1 MFVVALR
8 LAREHSATQRF
19 TYARHFKSREGA
31 QGRGGRTRSRRASA
45 IEFGLPGR
53 ADGAATAATMTLPPI
68 TPHTTTMQPA
78 MPTFATHFRERIG
91 GVHRK
96 RNKLAR
102 RHLGAARLGIAKEHA
117 RDVKLRLRADRD
129 EVLRRRRA
137 ELKDIER
144 RRKKIDVQ
152 RKEMEERTRHMRL
165 MRHKVETADLTTRWH
180 GVGGAEVPRR
190 DLRTMRR
197 ARRVPEHNAFSTVLE
212 RDRMAEAALAEKSA
226 GVCMNRRLFSIQQ
239 SEEPGMRTETAYRD
253 HRHLVDE
260 NQSRARVHVK
270 APCPR
275 FEQKKVLD
283 TNDEIAVTLETEK
296 WLAVHKN
303 RDKIIAKLERRDLKS
318 RCKARDDMD
327 RFWDSTSERLA
338 KLPPPVK
345 IIPKGSAWQRRPQN
359 RLPEWSIDTTVF
371 LGAQPPVTSL

>member
-1 MFVVALR
+1 
-8 LAREHSATQRF
+8 
-19 TYARHFKSREGA
+19 
-31 QGRGGRTRSRRASA
+31 
-45 IEFGLPGR
+45 
-53 ADGAATAATMTLPPI
+53 
-68 TPHTTTMQPA
+68 
-78 MPTFATHFRERIG
+78 
-91 GVHRK
+91 
-96 RNKLAR
+96 
-102 RHLGAARLGIAKEHA
+102 
-117 RDVKLRLRADRD
+117 
-129 EVLRRRRA
+129 
-137 ELKDIER
+137 
-144 RRKKIDVQ
+144 
-152 RKEMEERTRHMRL
+152 MRL

-239 SEEPGMRTETAYRD
+239 SEEPVMRTETAYRD

-283 TNDEIAVTLETEK
+283 TNDEIAVTLEAEK

-327 RFWDSTSERLA
+327 RFWDATSDRLA

>member
-1 MFVVALR
+1 MFVVALWR
-8 LAREHSATQRF
+8 ESTARHSAL
-19 TYARHFKSREGA
+19 
-31 QGRGGRTRSRRASA
+31 RTRGISSRVKAHRAA
-45 IEFGLPGR
+45 AGGL
-53 ADGAATAATMTLPPI
+53 AAVGPPPSSLGCPAAPTAASTPSTMTLPPI
-68 TPHTTTMQPA
+68 TPHTTTVQQG
-78 MPTFATHFRERIG
+78 MPTFATHFRERVG

-239 SEEPGMRTETAYRD
+239 SEEPVMRTETAYRD

-275 FEQKKVLD
+275 FPEKKVLD

>member
-1 MFVVALR
+1 MA
-8 LAREHSATQRF
+8 
-19 TYARHFKSREGA
+19 
-31 QGRGGRTRSRRASA
+31 
-45 IEFGLPGR
+45 
-53 ADGAATAATMTLPPI
+53 LPPI

-78 MPTFATHFRERIG
+78 MPTFATHFRERIQ

-102 RHLGAARLGIAKEHA
+102 RHLGAARLVIAKEHA

-144 RRKKIDVQ
+144 RRKKIEVK
-152 RKEMEERTRHMRL
+152 RREMDERTRHMRL

-190 DLRTMRR
+190 DLRTGRR
-197 ARRVPEHNAFSTVLE
+197 ARVSQIHNAFSTVLE

-226 GVCMNRRLFSIQQ
+226 GVCMNRRLFAVNASD
-239 SEEPGMRTETAYRD
+239 EPTMRTETAYLD

-260 NQSRARVHVK
+260 NATRARVHVK

-275 FEQKKVLD
+275 FEPKKVLD

-303 RDKIIAKLERRDLKS
+303 REKIIAKIQRRDLKS

-359 RLPEWSIDTTVF
+359 RLPEWQVDTTVF

>member
-1 MFVVALR
+1 
-8 LAREHSATQRF
+8 
-19 TYARHFKSREGA
+19 
-31 QGRGGRTRSRRASA
+31 
-45 IEFGLPGR
+45 
-53 ADGAATAATMTLPPI
+53 
-68 TPHTTTMQPA
+68 
-78 MPTFATHFRERIG
+78 
-91 GVHRK
+91 
-96 RNKLAR
+96 
-102 RHLGAARLGIAKEHA
+102 
-117 RDVKLRLRADRD
+117 
-129 EVLRRRRA
+129 
-137 ELKDIER
+137 
-144 RRKKIDVQ
+144 
-152 RKEMEERTRHMRL
+152 
-165 MRHKVETADLTTRWH
+165 
-180 GVGGAEVPRR
+180 
-190 DLRTMRR
+190 
-197 ARRVPEHNAFSTVLE
+197 
-212 RDRMAEAALAEKSA
+212 
-226 GVCMNRRLFSIQQ
+226 
-239 SEEPGMRTETAYRD
+239 MRTETAYLD

-275 FEQKKVLD
+275 FEPKKVLD

-327 RFWDSTSERLA
+327 RFWDATSDRLA

>member
-1 MFVVALR
+1 
-8 LAREHSATQRF
+8 
-19 TYARHFKSREGA
+19 
-31 QGRGGRTRSRRASA
+31 
-45 IEFGLPGR
+45 
-53 ADGAATAATMTLPPI
+53 MTLPPI
-68 TPHTTTMQPA
+68 TPHTTTVQQG
-78 MPTFATHFRERIG
+78 MPTFATHFRERLP

-137 ELKDIER
+137 ELKDMER
-144 RRKKIDVQ
+144 RRKKIEVQ
-152 RKEMEERTRHMRL
+152 RREMDERTRHMRL
-165 MRHKVETADLTTRWH
+165 IQKRGEPADLTTRWH

-239 SEEPGMRTETAYRD
+239 SEEIDRRTETAYRD

-283 TNDEIAVTLETEK
+283 TNDEIAVTLEAEK

-345 IIPKGSAWQRRPQN
+345 IIPKGSAWQRLPQN
-359 RLPEWSIDTTVF
+359 RLPEWSVDTTVF